1 MTSRPLSWAR
11 SISKPS
17 TFMST
22 LVGLED
28 AQAVELMKELQK
40 MSAFITENPELTR
53 AKGRT

>member
-1 MTSRPLSWAR
+1 
-11 SISKPS
+11 
-17 TFMST
+17 MST